1 MRRCMSSLEGP
12 RGLTPA
18 CCATDEDSKNE
29 RAAHATHITDVDL
42 FEQEQLTKANFLPSA
57 GAGAAEQEDE
67 YEYVFDEEQRINF
80 VMQADRLEDAF
91 GMDEKDA
98 KLQEQIKAAQSK
110 GECESKV

>member
-1 MRRCMSSLEGP
+1 MP
-12 RGLTPA
+12 T
-18 CCATDEDSKNE
+18 
-29 RAAHATHITDVDL
+29 
-42 FEQEQLTKANFLPSA
+42 A
-57 GAGAAEQEDE
+57 GAGAGAGQEEEE

-110 GECESKV
+110 GEAQRQLAGVRC